1 MPEYYKVCV
10 WCNTYNQAS
19 YIKDTMDGFCM
30 QQTNFP
36 FVCMIMDDASTD
48 GEPEVIK
55 QYLKDHF
62 EAPEAPQPAP
72 QPPKGGEPTEC
83 EATPPLGGWG
93 ASGASGAGAC
103 KETDDY
109 HLILARHKENKNC
122 YFAVYLLKYNH
133 YSIKKKRLKYYQE
146 VATEIDYVALCEG
159 DDYWTDA
166 HKLQKQADALDANP
180 QATLVYTNFQ
190 TIDAEG
196 KPIIRPYYK
205 DYPGRSHS
213 GDNLPTLLRY
223 GNYIMVLTS
232 MYRYKVFESESLTNC
247 PVRMD
252 FNTTMSAALMG
263 DFIWLPEQTGCYR
276 ILEGG
281 ITRTGHRQGVHWSQD
296 IYRYYAGLVM
306 NGQCKPLSLV
316 QRIHL
321 TTLILRRA
329 IARKDRQLKNETLKA
344 SPLSCLLLP
353 VAFIKL
359 KIDK

>member
-1 MPEYYKVCV
+1 MNGNPTYKVCV

-36 FVCMIMDDASTD
+36 FVCLIMDDASTD

-55 QYLKDHF
+55 QYLNDHF
-62 EAPEAPQPAP
+62 N
-72 QPPKGGEPTEC
+72 TEW
-83 EATPPLGGWG
+83 T
-93 ASGASGAGAC
+93 

-109 HLILARHKENKNC
+109 HLTLARHQENKNC

-133 YSIKKKRLKYYQE
+133 YSIKKRRLKYYRE
-146 VATEIDYVALCEG
+146 VTDEIDYVALCEG

-190 TIDAEG
+190 AIDGEG
-196 KPIIRPYYK
+196 NPISRPFIK

-223 GNYIMVLTS
+223 GNFVMTLTT
-232 MYRYKVFESESLTNC
+232 MYRYKVLESEYRANC

-252 FNTTMSAALMG
+252 FDTTMCAALMG
-263 DFIWLPEQTGCYR
+263 DFIWLPEQTACYR
-276 ILEGG
+276 SLESGMVRSNLQKG
-281 ITRTGHRQGVHWSQD
+281 LRWIQD

-306 NGQCKPLSLV
+306 NGQCKSLSLG

-321 TTLILRRA
+321 TTLILMRA
-329 IARKDRQLKNETLKA
+329 LKKKDHQLKKDVLRA
-344 SPLSCLLLP
+344 CPLSYLLLP
-353 VAFIKL
+353 VAFVKL
-359 KIDK
+359 KVEKMKS

>member
-1 MPEYYKVCV
+1 MNDNTHTPQFKVYV

-36 FVCMIMDDASTD
+36 FACHIMDDASTD
-48 GEPEVIK
+48 GEPEVLK
-55 QYLKDHF
+55 QYLNDHF
-62 EAPEAPQPAP
+62 D
-72 QPPKGGEPTEC
+72 TEW
-83 EATPPLGGWG
+83 T
-93 ASGASGAGAC
+93 
-103 KETDDY
+103 KETVDY
-109 HLILARHKENKNC
+109 HLTVARHQENKNC

-133 YSIKKKRLKYYQE
+133 YSIKKRRLRYYKE
-146 VATEIDYVALCEG
+146 LADDIDYVALCEG

-180 QATLVYTNFQ
+180 QVTLVYTNFQ
-190 TIDAEG
+190 TIDGEG
-196 KPIIRPYYK
+196 NPIIRPYYK

-232 MYRYKVFESESLTNC
+232 MYRYKVFESEYRTNS

-252 FNTTMSAALMG
+252 FDNTMCAALMG

-276 ILEGG
+276 ILESG
-281 ITRTGHRQGVHWSQD
+281 ITRTSQRRGENWLHD

-306 NGQCKPLSLV
+306 NGQCKPLSFG
-316 QRIHL
+316 QRINL
-321 TTLILRRA
+321 TTLILIRA
-329 IARKDRQLKNETLKA
+329 LKKKDRQLKNDTLK
-344 SPLSCLLLP
+344 SNPLSYFLLP
-353 VAFIKL
+353 VAYIRLKSERL
-359 KIDK
+359 KIRINKIVK

>member
-1 MPEYYKVCV
+1 MAQVQTISHFKVSV

-36 FVCMIMDDASTD
+36 FACLIMDDASTD

-55 QYLKDHF
+55 QYLNDHF
-62 EAPEAPQPAP
+62 D
-72 QPPKGGEPTEC
+72 TEW
-83 EATPPLGGWG
+83 T
-93 ASGASGAGAC
+93 

-109 HLILARHKENKNC
+109 HLTLARHQENKNC
-122 YFAVYLLKYNH
+122 FFVVYLLKYNH
-133 YSIKKKRLKYYQE
+133 YSIKKPRLKYYRE
-146 VATEIDYVALCEG
+146 VTDEIDYVALCEG

-190 TIDAEG
+190 TIDGEG
-196 KPIIRPYYK
+196 NPISRPFIK
-205 DYPGRSHS
+205 DFPGRSHS

-232 MYRYKVFESESLTNC
+232 MYRYKVWKSESFANC
-247 PVRMD
+247 PIKMD
-252 FNTTMSAALMG
+252 FALTLSAALMS

-276 ILEGG
+276 ILENG
-281 ITRTGHRQGVHWSQD
+281 IIQSGRRKGAHWVQD

-306 NGQCKPLSLV
+306 TGRCKPLSLG

-321 TTLILRRA
+321 TILILRNA
-329 IARKDRQLKNETLKA
+329 LLRKDVQLKIYTLK
-344 SPLSCLLLP
+344 SNRLSYLLLP
-353 VAFIKL
+353 VAYVRLKCERLKNRINEIIK
-359 KIDK
+359 

>member
-1 MPEYYKVCV
+1 MAQDQTIHHKETTPLPRGEGQGERPPYKVFV

-19 YIKDTMDGFCM
+19 YIKDTMDGFCI

-55 QYLKDHF
+55 QYLHDYF
-62 EAPEAPQPAP
+62 DIEW
-72 QPPKGGEPTEC
+72 T
-83 EATPPLGGWG
+83 
-93 ASGASGAGAC
+93 

-109 HLILARHKENKNC
+109 HLTLARHKENKNC

-133 YSIKKKRLKYYQE
+133 YSIKKLRLRYYKE
-146 VATEIDYVALCEG
+146 LADDIDYVALCEG

-190 TIDAEG
+190 AIDAEG
-196 KPIIRPYYK
+196 NPIIRPFIK
-205 DYPGRSHS
+205 DFPKRSHS

-276 ILEGG
+276 ILESG
-281 ITRTGHRQGVHWSQD
+281 ITRTGHRKGVTWAQN

-306 NGQCKPLSLV
+306 NGQCKPLSLR

-329 IARKDRQLKNETLKA
+329 LARKDRQLKKDTLSA
-344 SPLSCLLLP
+344 SLLSYLLLP
-353 VAFIKL
+353 VAYINWKL
-359 KIDK
+359 NNRI

>member
-1 MPEYYKVCV
+1 MNGNPTYKVCV

-36 FVCMIMDDASTD
+36 FVCLIMDDASTD

-55 QYLKDHF
+55 QYLNDHF
-62 EAPEAPQPAP
+62 N
-72 QPPKGGEPTEC
+72 TEW
-83 EATPPLGGWG
+83 T
-93 ASGASGAGAC
+93 

-109 HLILARHKENKNC
+109 HLTLARHQENKNC

-133 YSIKKKRLKYYQE
+133 YSIKKRRLKYYRE
-146 VATEIDYVALCEG
+146 VTDEIDYVALCEG

-190 TIDAEG
+190 AIDGEG
-196 KPIIRPYYK
+196 NPISRPFIK

-232 MYRYKVFESESLTNC
+232 MYRYKVWKSESFANC
-247 PVRMD
+247 SIKMD
-252 FNTTMSAALMG
+252 FALTLSAALMG
-263 DFIWLPEQTGCYR
+263 DFIWLPEQTACYR
-276 ILEGG
+276 LLESGMVRSNLQKG
-281 ITRTGHRQGVHWSQD
+281 LRWIQD

-306 NGQCKPLSLV
+306 NGQCKPLSLG

-321 TTLILRRA
+321 TTLILMRA
-329 IARKDRQLKNETLKA
+329 LKKKDHQLKKDVLRA
-344 SPLSCLLLP
+344 CPLSYLLLP
-353 VAFIKL
+353 VAFVKF
-359 KIDK
+359 KVENMKS

>member
-1 MPEYYKVCV
+1 MAQVQTISHFKVSV

-30 QQTNFP
+30 QQTSFP
-36 FVCMIMDDASTD
+36 FVCLIMDDASTD

-55 QYLKDHF
+55 QYLNDHF
-62 EAPEAPQPAP
+62 D
-72 QPPKGGEPTEC
+72 TEW
-83 EATPPLGGWG
+83 T
-93 ASGASGAGAC
+93 

-109 HLILARHKENKNC
+109 HLTVARHQENKNC

-133 YSIKKKRLKYYQE
+133 YSIKKPRLKYYRE
-146 VATEIDYVALCEG
+146 VTDEIDYVALCEG

-190 TIDAEG
+190 AIDGEG
-196 KPIIRPYYK
+196 NPISRPFIK

-232 MYRYKVFESESLTNC
+232 MYRYKVWKSESFANC
-247 PVRMD
+247 PIKMD
-252 FNTTMSAALMG
+252 FALTLSAAMMG
-263 DFIWLPEQTGCYR
+263 IILTGRRKGDDWGY
-276 ILEGG
+276 
-281 ITRTGHRQGVHWSQD
+281 D

-306 NGQCKPLSLV
+306 NGQGKPLSLG
-316 QRIHL
+316 QHIHY
-321 TTLILRRA
+321 TILILINA
-329 IARKDRQLKNETLKA
+329 LNKKDVQLINNTLK
-344 SPLSCLLLP
+344 SNWLSCLLLP
-353 VAFIKL
+353 VAYAKL
-359 KIDK
+359 KCERLKIRINKIVK

>member
-1 MPEYYKVCV
+1 MAQVQTISHFKVSV

-36 FVCMIMDDASTD
+36 FVCLIMDDASTD

-55 QYLKDHF
+55 QYLNDHF
-62 EAPEAPQPAP
+62 D
-72 QPPKGGEPTEC
+72 TEW
-83 EATPPLGGWG
+83 T
-93 ASGASGAGAC
+93 

-109 HLILARHKENKNC
+109 HLTVARHQENRNC

-133 YSIKKKRLKYYQE
+133 YSIKKPRLKYYRE
-146 VATEIDYVALCEG
+146 VTDEIDYVALCEG

-190 TIDAEG
+190 TVDGEG
-196 KPIIRPYYK
+196 NPISRPFIK
-205 DYPGRSHS
+205 DFPGRSHS

-232 MYRYKVFESESLTNC
+232 MYRYKVFESEYLTNS

-252 FNTTMSAALMG
+252 FNTTMAAALMG
-263 DFIWLPEQTGCYR
+263 DFIWLPEQTACYR
-276 ILEGG
+276 SLESGMVRSNLQKG
-281 ITRTGHRQGVHWSQD
+281 LRWIQD

-306 NGQCKPLSLV
+306 NGQCKPLSLG

-321 TTLILRRA
+321 TTLILMRA
-329 IARKDRQLKNETLKA
+329 LKKKDHQLKKDVLRA
-344 SPLSCLLLP
+344 CPLSYLLLP
-353 VAFIKL
+353 VAFVKF
-359 KIDK
+359 KVEKMKS

>member
-1 MPEYYKVCV
+1 MNGNPTYKVCV

-36 FVCMIMDDASTD
+36 FVCLIMDDASTD

-55 QYLKDHF
+55 QYLNDHF
-62 EAPEAPQPAP
+62 N
-72 QPPKGGEPTEC
+72 TEW
-83 EATPPLGGWG
+83 T
-93 ASGASGAGAC
+93 

-109 HLILARHKENKNC
+109 HLTLARHQENKNC

-133 YSIKKKRLKYYQE
+133 YSIKKRRLKYYRE
-146 VATEIDYVALCEG
+146 VTDEIDYVALCEG

-190 TIDAEG
+190 AIDGEG
-196 KPIIRPYYK
+196 NPISRPFIK

-232 MYRYKVFESESLTNC
+232 MYRYKVWKSESFANC
-247 PVRMD
+247 SIKMD
-252 FNTTMSAALMG
+252 FALTLSAALMG
-263 DFIWLPEQTGCYR
+263 DFIWLPEQTACYR
-276 ILEGG
+276 SLESGMVRSNLQKG
-281 ITRTGHRQGVHWSQD
+281 LRWIQD

-306 NGQCKPLSLV
+306 NGQCKPLSLG

-321 TTLILRRA
+321 TTLILMRA
-329 IARKDRQLKNETLKA
+329 LKKKDHQLKKDVLRA
-344 SPLSCLLLP
+344 CPLSYLLLP
-353 VAFIKL
+353 VAFVKL
-359 KIDK
+359 KVEKMKS

>member
-1 MPEYYKVCV
+1 MAQDQTIHHKETTSLPRGEGQGKRPPYKVFV

-36 FVCMIMDDASTD
+36 FACLIMDDASTD

-55 QYLKDHF
+55 QYLNDHF
-62 EAPEAPQPAP
+62 D
-72 QPPKGGEPTEC
+72 TEW
-83 EATPPLGGWG
+83 T
-93 ASGASGAGAC
+93 

-109 HLILARHKENKNC
+109 HLILARHKQNRNC

-133 YSIKKKRLKYYQE
+133 YRANKRRLKYYKE
-146 VATEIDYVALCEG
+146 LADEIDYVAQCEG
-159 DDYWTDA
+159 DDYWTDEL
-166 HKLQKQADALDANP
+166 KLQKQADALDANP

-190 TIDAEG
+190 TIDAED
-196 KPIIRPYYK
+196 KPIIRPFIK
-205 DYPGRSHS
+205 DFPKQSHS

-223 GNYIMVLTS
+223 GNYIMVLTT

-252 FNTTMSAALMG
+252 FHTTLSAALMG

-276 ILEGG
+276 ILESG
-281 ITRTGHRQGVHWSQD
+281 ITRTSQRRGENWLHD

-306 NGQCKPLSLV
+306 NGQCKPLSFG
-316 QRIHL
+316 QRINL
-321 TTLILRRA
+321 TTLILIRA
-329 IARKDRQLKNETLKA
+329 LKMKDRQLKNDTLK
-344 SPLSCLLLP
+344 SNPLSYFLLP
-353 VAFIKL
+353 VAYIRLKSERLKDRIK
-359 KIDK
+359 K